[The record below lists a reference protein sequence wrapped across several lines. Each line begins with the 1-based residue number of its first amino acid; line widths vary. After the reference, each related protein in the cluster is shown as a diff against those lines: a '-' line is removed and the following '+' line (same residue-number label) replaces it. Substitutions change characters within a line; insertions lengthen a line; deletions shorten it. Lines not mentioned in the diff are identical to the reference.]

1 MHVVLFVLAA
11 DSKAPL
17 NLLRLGNAHYYDVA
31 HRLNLIEPETVSKR
45 VVIFVHR
52 ANRENWWGRS
62 TVRWSK
68 RRVGDDILAHI
79 PVHVDP
85 QDAAFDSPGMDTGK
99 SFAWPKLC
107 PMPIGRKDA
116 GCAGRNATICVAT
129 GHAPSLY
136 DIDDGFGVVHVVLR

>member
-1 MHVVLFVLAA
+1 MCFF
-11 DSKAPL
+11 SCS
-17 NLLRLGNAHYYDVA
+17 RLIAKLHLIYNGLGSAHYYNVA
-31 HRLNLIEPETVSKR
+31 HRLNLIEAETVSER

-52 ANRENWWGRS
+52 ANRENWRGRS
-62 TVRWSK
+62 TARWSK

-85 QDAAFDSPGMDTGK
+85 QDAAFDSPGMEAGK

-116 GCAGRNATICVAT
+116 GCAGRNATIFVAT
-129 GHAPSLY
+129 SHVPSLY

>member
-1 MHVVLFVLAA
+1 MHVFLFVLAA
-11 DSKAPL
+11 DSRPPI

-31 HRLNLIEPETVSKR
+31 HRLNLIEAETVSQR
-45 VVIFVHR
+45 IVIFALR
-52 ANRENWWGRS
+52 ANRESWWGRS
-62 TVRWSK
+62 TARWSK
-68 RRVGDDILAHI
+68 RRDDILAHI

-85 QDAAFDSPGMDTGK
+85 QDAAVDSPGMNTGK

-116 GCAGRNATICVAT
+116 GCAGRNATIFVAT
-129 GHAPSLY
+129 GHVPSLY